1 MNDVTWED
9 VKRQRGLSSQAS
21 AEYAAAE
28 YAFHLGLRVRQ
39 LRKERKWSQ
48 KELAE
53 RTGMSQPSVARFE
66 AGGTTPTLAVL
77 DRMARA
83 FDMKLFIDITPHSVA

>member
-9 VKRQRGLSSQAS
+9 VKRQRGLSSQGS

-28 YAFHLGLRVRQ
+28 YAFQLGLRVRQ
-39 LRKERKWSQ
+39 LRQERKWSQ
-48 KELAE
+48 TELAE

>member
-9 VKRQRGLSSQAS
+9 VKRQRGLSSQGS

-28 YAFHLGLRVRQ
+28 YAFQLGLRVRQ

-53 RTGMSQPSVARFE
+53 RTGMSQPSRCSIRGGWDDSHARC
-66 AGGTTPTLAVL
+66 AGSDGT
-77 DRMARA
+77 RFRY
-83 FDMKLFIDITPHSVA
+83 